1 MKTHLVVIALLFAGC
16 RSPAERAARSIIEKN
31 AAARGGLSAWHQV
44 AAMSLTGN
52 LEAGVPRDPRQQAE
66 AALRTRTESAAEARR
81 ARLHPAQPASKSLRL
96 PFVLELKRP
105 HASRLEVRFHD
116 QTAVQVFDG
125 KHGWKV
131 RPFLGRHEVEPFTN
145 DELKLASQQS
155 ELDGPLL
162 DLADSGD
169 RAELVDQSVIEGREV
184 YTLAV
189 RSPSGATR
197 QVLVDA
203 ETFLETRVDGSRLLD
218 GKPHRVWTTLRDY
231 RQVDGLMIPHL
242 LETTVE
248 GVPGAEK
255 IIVEHVSLNP
265 EVADARFSKP
275 E

>member
-1 MKTHLVVIALLFAGC
+1 MKLQLVVIALLGVGC
-16 RSPAERAARSIIEKN
+16 HSPAERAARNIIEKN

-44 AAMSLTGN
+44 AAMSFTGS

-81 ARLHPAQPASKSLRL
+81 ARLHAAPTSAKPLQL

-105 HASRLEVRFHD
+105 HASRLEIRFHG

-125 KHGWKV
+125 HHGWKV
-131 RPFLGRHEVEPFTN
+131 RPFLGRHQVEAFSA

-162 DLADSGD
+162 DLADTGD
-169 RAELVDQSVIEGREV
+169 TAELVDQSTVDGRQV
-184 YTLAV
+184 YRLAV
-189 RSPSGATR
+189 RSKAGATR

-203 ETFLETRVDGSRLLD
+203 ETFLEARVDGTRVLD
-218 GKPHRVWTTLRDY
+218 GKPHRVWTTFRDY
-231 RQVDGLMIPHL
+231 RQVDGLMIPHV

-248 GVPGAEK
+248 GVAGAEK
-255 IIVEHVSLNP
+255 IIIEHVSLNP